1 MMGKMRS
8 STGSL
13 PLLPI
18 ESETARAAARMRKPA
33 GTLDNSSNSPIASG
47 PSPSSSPSS
56 TGHRSGPGP
65 TCGWA
70 VSSVARRLCNSPLR
84 SPKEWPQRRPDH
96 VHAFCPACRCGLA
109 MAPFSA
115 HPFWS
120 FVVNLLPCPLICAF
134 FQATICAALHLKET
148 LAQ

>member
-47 PSPSSSPSS
+47 PSPSSSPS
-56 TGHRSGPGP
+56 
-65 TCGWA
+65 
-70 VSSVARRLCNSPLR
+70 VARRLCNSPLR

-96 VHAFCPACRCGLA
+96 VHAFCPARRCGLA
-109 MAPFSA
+109 LAPFSA
-115 HPFWS
+115 HPFRS
-120 FVVNLLPCPLICAF
+120 SLVNLFPCPLMVHF
-134 FQATICAALHLKET
+134 PRLHS
-148 LAQ
+148 APPGA